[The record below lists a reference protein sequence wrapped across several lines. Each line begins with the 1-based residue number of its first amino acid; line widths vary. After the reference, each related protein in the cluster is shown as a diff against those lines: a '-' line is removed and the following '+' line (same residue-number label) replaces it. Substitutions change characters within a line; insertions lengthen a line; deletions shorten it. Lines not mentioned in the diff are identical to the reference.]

1 MCYDLRSSQE
11 NQNMSDNESPSDIIK
26 ELSQQCCDEIEGHCY
41 RESSDEYSYS
51 SFDAD
56 KARQLIELYMFRA
69 VTNVTKG

>member
-1 MCYDLRSSQE
+1 
-11 NQNMSDNESPSDIIK
+11 MSDESPSDIIK

-41 RESSDEYSYS
+41 RESSGDEYSYS

-69 VTNVTKG
+69 VTNISKG